1 MLLSSLRVASV
12 RGALSRGSTGGASI
26 RCLATVG
33 DKVPSVD
40 LYQKF
45 PPEKVNL
52 AEYCANKSVLLVGLP
67 AAFTPT

>member
-12 RGALSRGSTGGASI
+12 RGALRGGGASI
-26 RCLATVG
+26 RCLATAG
-33 DKVPSVD
+33 DKVPNVD